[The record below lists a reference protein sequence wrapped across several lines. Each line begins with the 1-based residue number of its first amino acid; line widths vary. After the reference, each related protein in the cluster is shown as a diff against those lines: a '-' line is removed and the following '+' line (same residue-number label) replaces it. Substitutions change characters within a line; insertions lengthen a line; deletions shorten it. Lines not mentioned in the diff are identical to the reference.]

1 MYKKWCSFCF
11 IGGNGSLYFIY
22 CVCANYKCC
31 IMPSR
36 GPDKENLVSC
46 KINIVTTPSLLI
58 SNWDANTYRLVMVF
72 NATFN
77 NVSVISWLSVLLVE
91 ETGGPGDNQRPTT
104 NDLPQVT
111 DKCYYIKLYR
121 VHLVMNGIRTHI
133 VSSLISRRDKHLNNI
148 DKQKRFK
155 YIGRQKGFTN
165 IEGQTFFF
173 LFWREKMF
181 ERKIGLIS
189 LILKKKRLDN
199 IDIGKMS

>member
-1 MYKKWCSFCF
+1 MFYWRKWFF
-11 IGGNGSLYFIY
+11 I
-22 CVCANYKCC
+22 
-31 IMPSR
+31 
-36 GPDKENLVSC
+36 C
-46 KINIVTTPSLLI
+46 KINIITTPSLLI

-121 VHLVMNGIRTHI
+121 VHLVMNGIRTHN

-148 DKQKRFK
+148 DKQKRFN
-155 YIGRQKGFTN
+155 YIDRQKGSTN

-173 LFWREKMF
+173 YFEEK
-181 ERKIGLIS
+181 KC
-189 LILKKKRLDN
+189 LK
-199 IDIGKMS
+199 GK